1 MKNIL
6 YVSKNSR
13 HSQQAMEFFAR
24 CNNVDKEHFNGTSGK
39 VTHDGINYFFK
50 TIEDESD
57 LYKVMGVKYSSF
69 MFSPY
74 YDAIDTNVYNYLT
87 TRTGE

>member
-6 YVSKNSR
+6 YVSKNDHHSR
-13 HSQQAMEFFAR
+13 QAMDFFAR
-24 CNNVDKEHFNGTSGK
+24 CNKKAVVNPASGK
-39 VTHDGINYFFK
+39 VTLDGINYFFK

-57 LYKVMGVKYSSF
+57 LYKVMGVEYSSV

-74 YDAIDTNVYNYLT
+74 YEAIDTNVYNYLT
-87 TRTGE
+87 SRAGA

>member
-6 YVSKNSR
+6 YVSKNTQHSR
-13 HSQQAMEFFAR
+13 QAMDFFAR
-24 CNNVDKEHFNGTSGK
+24 CNSEAVVNPASGK
-39 VTHDGINYFFK
+39 VTLDGINYFFK
-50 TIEDESD
+50 TVEDESE
-57 LYKVMGVKYSSF
+57 LYKVMGVKYSSI

-87 TRTGE
+87 TRPGE